1 MGKNGCVFQ
10 FPQNDNAEIDL
21 PRGIDCGEQKIYIL
35 AKGYYSAKLEE
46 KGGIAFS
53 LAGGAMP
60 FCYE

>member
-1 MGKNGCVFQ
+1 MRHCVDQ
-10 FPQNDNAEIDL
+10 FPQNGYEEIDL
-21 PRGIDCGEQKIYIL
+21 PRGIDCGERNIYIL

-46 KGGIAFS
+46 KSGIAFS